1 MKNQTKPQLITTFK
15 NSISGSG
22 SRGRNRENTQESI
35 KPWGLLISGWKIQ
48 GKCSGKHQSLGIIDQ
63 WLEETGN
70 IFRKT
75 LDTGDY

>member
-1 MKNQTKPQLITTFK
+1 MENQTKTQLIITFK

-48 GKCSGKHQSLGIIDQ
+48 GKCSGKHQTLEIIDQ
-63 WLEETGN
+63 WLEETGK
-70 IFRKT
+70 IFRKVAKPW
-75 LDTGDY
+75 DY